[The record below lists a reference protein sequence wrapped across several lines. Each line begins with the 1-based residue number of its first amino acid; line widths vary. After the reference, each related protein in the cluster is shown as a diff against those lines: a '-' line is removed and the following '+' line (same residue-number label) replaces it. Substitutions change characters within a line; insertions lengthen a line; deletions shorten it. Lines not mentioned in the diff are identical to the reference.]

1 MSFGDQERS
10 HNNKSTARR
19 HLQSRILPTVK
30 VVSLSRT
37 TGPPLDQSQ
46 ALILARVRALIL
58 TRTTTRKP
66 AIRRTILLRQA
77 RLQYRTN
84 FATLTCP
91 LEMASARKNRTVTP
105 VHPVVMPITLV
116 ATGNLKISLLVWSS
130 RRSHFPKYRFS

>member
-1 MSFGDQERS
+1 MSFGDLERS
-10 HNNKSTARR
+10 HNNKSTARL

-30 VVSLSRT
+30 VSLSRT
-37 TGPPLDQSQ
+37 TGVPLDQSR

-58 TRTTTRKP
+58 TRTTTRKAP
-66 AIRRTILLRQA
+66 IRRIILLRQA
-77 RLQYRTN
+77 RLQFRTN

-105 VHPVVMPITLV
+105 GHPVAMPITLV

-130 RRSHFPKYRFS
+130 RRSHFPKYPFS